1 MIFIRISSH
10 YNCSFNGGSSF
21 WHDRKVGWKPCFSE
35 AVSQN
40 YLGGWLPGYC
50 PHFGS
55 DKTLFYFFYRLFIDY
70 FCGQLRGAD
79 PPPLSWDPATPMLP
93 QSPSSLTFKH
103 ILPHGSEHEKPPFT
117 ARPPSFLPQLR
128 SPSQMHCERG
138 VSSHSPSVHL
148 VTLRFGF
155 HSYFSI
161 KMAFTKFPR
170 TSSNQ

>member
-1 MIFIRISSH
+1 MTEKWAENHASLRQFLRII
-10 YNCSFNGGSSF
+10 
-21 WHDRKVGWKPCFSE
+21 WE
-35 AVSQN
+35 AGFQATVLTLAQI
-40 YLGGWLPGYC
+40 
-50 PHFGS
+50 
-55 DKTLFYFFYRLFIDY
+55 KLFYSFYRLFIDY

-79 PPPLSWDPATPMLP
+79 PPPLSWDPAAPMLP
-93 QSPSSLTFKH
+93 QSLSSLTFKH
-103 ILPHGSEHEKPPFT
+103 ILPHRSEHEKPPFT
-117 ARPPSFLPQLR
+117 ARPPLFLPPLL

-138 VSSHSPSVHL
+138 VSSHSPSIHL